1 MWARGESLLGRGT
14 LRPERVEECT
24 TSCIC
29 CSDVAHDRVV
39 VHCLRIRCDV
49 VHGCV
54 VAVCLLGY
62 CSHVCFGG
70 EIAYGRAL
78 CGRSCVLTLLAS
90 VGACRSALLVRHF
103 IYQCPEHTFEIGSVP
118 MLRGGVGRRGGWQ
131 ITARM
136 HGDTMQVLG
145 RFIAARA
152 GAAWAFVA
160 GHGVACPCMLF
171 PKVQLAQ
178 LGYVV
183 F

>member
-1 MWARGESLLGRGT
+1 
-14 LRPERVEECT
+14 
-24 TSCIC
+24 
-29 CSDVAHDRVV
+29 
-39 VHCLRIRCDV
+39 
-49 VHGCV
+49 
-54 VAVCLLGY
+54 
-62 CSHVCFGG
+62 
-70 EIAYGRAL
+70 
-78 CGRSCVLTLLAS
+78 
-90 VGACRSALLVRHF
+90 
-103 IYQCPEHTFEIGSVP
+103 

-160 GHGVACPCMLF
+160 GLGMACPCMLF

-183 F
+183 FGVDLRVHASC